1 MLPLSSLF
9 GKIQVTK
16 LERFF
21 LSLCHLKLKPTSVKW
36 VNPSDSTLTHV
47 NQSPKL
53 YFLVPVL
60 FCLSSTKL
68 RYFKCNEGWIYLYL
82 FLIILMALTGNKVSS
97 GPILTNRTALCRS
110 YEKHCFSLST
120 RINGIQLLRHR
131 LEHGHKNHRC
141 LFTEKS
147 TLFNDWFWFIN
158 GKPVGLIS
166 KKSSISCKSTGAN
179 NTEEKECITAY
190 DDVSDLP
197 RVHTKDE
204 KNDRTIAVRGLAE
217 ACRFVCND
225 AKILSRGIMRLDA
238 RARQDV
244 AFLGT
249 EFLKL
254 DARAREDTEKID
266 RDVKEKASR
275 LNQIAAILKD
285 KAQSRLKRL
294 KNAADEHWSDGA
306 LEADLRLAD
315 FRAKQRAM
323 EDALMALELIKNIHD
338 MMVSKMYNFPLR
350 IDKGSLAENNVRG
363 RIMLEKNGKTINS
376 FPGDVTT
383 ERIAA
388 LQEAYW
394 SMASALSEADG
405 IDYTDPEELEL
416 LITTLIDL
424 DAMDGKQSVSLL
436 VECSSSPDVSTRRA
450 LANALAAAPSMWT
463 LGNAGMGALQRLAE
477 DSNPAIA
484 AAASKAIYELKKQ
497 WEIKEGD
504 SWRFMMDEITMEEK
518 GSRESD
524 NQEDT
529 K

>member
-1 MLPLSSLF
+1 
-9 GKIQVTK
+9 
-16 LERFF
+16 
-21 LSLCHLKLKPTSVKW
+21 
-36 VNPSDSTLTHV
+36 
-47 NQSPKL
+47 
-53 YFLVPVL
+53 
-60 FCLSSTKL
+60 
-68 RYFKCNEGWIYLYL
+68 
-82 FLIILMALTGNKVSS
+82 
-97 GPILTNRTALCRS
+97 
-110 YEKHCFSLST
+110 
-120 RINGIQLLRHR
+120 
-131 LEHGHKNHRC
+131 
-141 LFTEKS
+141 
-147 TLFNDWFWFIN
+147 
-158 GKPVGLIS
+158 
-166 KKSSISCKSTGAN
+166 
-179 NTEEKECITAY
+179 
-190 DDVSDLP
+190 
-197 RVHTKDE
+197 
-204 KNDRTIAVRGLAE
+204 
-217 ACRFVCND
+217 
-225 AKILSRGIMRLDA
+225 MRLDA

-266 RDVKEKASR
+266 RDVKEKASWLSR
-275 LNQIAAILKD
+275 IATLLKD
-285 KAQSRLKRL
+285 KAQSRL

-323 EDALMALELIKNIHD
+323 EDALMSLELIKNIHNR
-338 MMVSKMYNFPLR
+338 MVSKMYNFPLR
-350 IDKGSLAENNVRG
+350 RDKGSLSENNARG
-363 RIMLEKNGKTINS
+363 RIMLEKNGKTTNS

-416 LITTLIDL
+416 LIRTLIDL

-497 WEIKEGD
+497 WEIDEGD
-504 SWRFMMDEITMEEK
+504 SWRFMMDENATEEK

-524 NQEDT
+524 KKEDN